1 MNPVIYYQGQ
11 KFSSQASYKKSN
23 GILTLSFRDK
33 NLFWNSQADNTPL
46 TIPLEQIIEVKKA
59 AKETSQTELLF
70 LKAVNYE
77 KGIVFSFSGGR
88 NYFYF
93 K

>member
-1 MNPVIYYQGQ
+1 MNPVMYNPGQ
-11 KFSSQASYKKSN
+11 KLSSPASYKKSN

-33 NLFWNSQADNTPL
+33 ILFWTSQVDNTSV

-59 AKETSQTELLF
+59 AKESSQTELLF
-70 LKAVNYE
+70 LKAVNHE

-88 NYFYF
+88 